1 MNSNCKQLKK
11 KLQRVQICTTVK
23 SLEKKY
29 LNKKSDVVD
38 NIMTVIQKKDLQKS
52 KKSQQKQEQ
61 TKAITKA
68 PEFKQLQ
75 PNVKQKLKAKQRQ
88 QAQAKLRQK
97 QLQKLKQETALK
109 NKNQSN
115 IKQIQSKENADEKKL
130 KNILNFYKIGSSTL
144 DNEKKQFL
152 KNKVLSNPKLLSQD
166 QTIELF
172 EGDFS
177 NQSINQLRDRKA
189 QEVRKKKQKQA
200 QKLKQKQAQAQA
212 QAKQLQANELKKR
225 KQNLYKIF
233 QNQSGN
239 LESDQIS
246 LLDDYFKG
254 QRQTVQKI
262 DKEVIIRFY
271 NTYSNLQKPNY
282 FQTIKTQIETQKR
295 KIEQQ
300 KKRFEQEQAKRIK
313 EQAQA
318 IKKKEQQAAKQAEA
332 RKKQIKKSQM
342 EEKLKILD
350 NTNNIDGLVELLNNE
365 EYSIIKSKID
375 DKLDKKLEIPK
386 KHMIELIKMKRLTDN
401 YVESKYPN
409 VQKLKMF
416 HAKLKLIEGGK
427 KPSQE
432 DEILTDYY
440 NYIENMKNR
449 KKTFSKNKKNV
460 TKTFSKNKKN
470 VKDDIK
476 IETTKPRIVKYGIDM
491 TPNSQGQ
498 RQKMEKILEK
508 ILKHKNRIQSETL
521 KDLKDDRLNT
531 MKTKINQ
538 NLNNLETGNF
548 NNREFDDKKET
559 YKKFYTK
566 KLQEIQTQI
575 QKRQQ
580 QKRQQQIQ
588 NKNRQQQNQL
598 RQKQIQNLKQKKIK
612 NMTEEQK
619 TKMKDF
625 LDKDRTLVE
634 GSELLELYKDEPNKP
649 DFVKQIQ
656 EQFNAIKK
664 KPYVNR
670 SQKQKQFLKEYRSNS
685 LVDIPGVTTVSSE
698 PSSSISKQTQDQYPL
713 SQQDKA
719 RLIKSL
725 NDRENREAEFKK
737 SLEIATAAAR
747 NR

>member
-318 IKKKEQQAAKQAEA
+318 IKKK
-332 RKKQIKKSQM
+332 RTTS
-342 EEKLKILD
+342 
-350 NTNNIDGLVELLNNE
+350 
-365 EYSIIKSKID
+365 SK
-375 DKLDKKLEIPK
+375 
-386 KHMIELIKMKRLTDN
+386 T
-401 YVESKYPN
+401 S
-409 VQKLKMF
+409 
-416 HAKLKLIEGGK
+416 
-427 KPSQE
+427 
-432 DEILTDYY
+432 
-440 NYIENMKNR
+440 
-449 KKTFSKNKKNV
+449 
-460 TKTFSKNKKN
+460 
-470 VKDDIK
+470 
-476 IETTKPRIVKYGIDM
+476 
-491 TPNSQGQ
+491 
-498 RQKMEKILEK
+498 
-508 ILKHKNRIQSETL
+508 
-521 KDLKDDRLNT
+521 
-531 MKTKINQ
+531 
-538 NLNNLETGNF
+538 
-548 NNREFDDKKET
+548 
-559 YKKFYTK
+559 
-566 KLQEIQTQI
+566 
-575 QKRQQ
+575 
-580 QKRQQQIQ
+580 
-588 NKNRQQQNQL
+588 
-598 RQKQIQNLKQKKIK
+598 
-612 NMTEEQK
+612 
-619 TKMKDF
+619 
-625 LDKDRTLVE
+625 
-634 GSELLELYKDEPNKP
+634 
-649 DFVKQIQ
+649 
-656 EQFNAIKK
+656 
-664 KPYVNR
+664 R
-670 SQKQKQFLKEYRSNS
+670 S
-685 LVDIPGVTTVSSE
+685 
-698 PSSSISKQTQDQYPL
+698 
-713 SQQDKA
+713 
-719 RLIKSL
+719 
-725 NDRENREAEFKK
+725 
-737 SLEIATAAAR
+737 
-747 NR
+747 

>member
-38 NIMTVIQKKDLQKS
+38 NIMTVIQDKDFQKAKKG
-52 KKSQQKQEQ
+52 QQKQEQ

>member
-1 MNSNCKQLKK
+1 M
-11 KLQRVQICTTVK
+11 
-23 SLEKKY
+23 
-29 LNKKSDVVD
+29 
-38 NIMTVIQKKDLQKS
+38 
-52 KKSQQKQEQ
+52 
-61 TKAITKA
+61 
-68 PEFKQLQ
+68 
-75 PNVKQKLKAKQRQ
+75 
-88 QAQAKLRQK
+88 
-97 QLQKLKQETALK
+97 
-109 NKNQSN
+109 
-115 IKQIQSKENADEKKL
+115 
-130 KNILNFYKIGSSTL
+130 

>member
-1 MNSNCKQLKK
+1 
-11 KLQRVQICTTVK
+11 
-23 SLEKKY
+23 
-29 LNKKSDVVD
+29 
-38 NIMTVIQKKDLQKS
+38 
-52 KKSQQKQEQ
+52 
-61 TKAITKA
+61 
-68 PEFKQLQ
+68 
-75 PNVKQKLKAKQRQ
+75 
-88 QAQAKLRQK
+88 
-97 QLQKLKQETALK
+97 
-109 NKNQSN
+109 
-115 IKQIQSKENADEKKL
+115 
-130 KNILNFYKIGSSTL
+130 
-144 DNEKKQFL
+144 
-152 KNKVLSNPKLLSQD
+152 
-166 QTIELF
+166 
-172 EGDFS
+172 
-177 NQSINQLRDRKA
+177 
-189 QEVRKKKQKQA
+189 
-200 QKLKQKQAQAQA
+200 
-212 QAKQLQANELKKR
+212 
-225 KQNLYKIF
+225 
-233 QNQSGN
+233 
-239 LESDQIS
+239 
-246 LLDDYFKG
+246 
-254 QRQTVQKI
+254 
-262 DKEVIIRFY
+262 
-271 NTYSNLQKPNY
+271 
-282 FQTIKTQIETQKR
+282 
-295 KIEQQ
+295 
-300 KKRFEQEQAKRIK
+300 
-313 EQAQA
+313 
-318 IKKKEQQAAKQAEA
+318 
-332 RKKQIKKSQM
+332 M